1 MKGKHRFYA
10 KEFLRF
16 LRNFRLIL
24 SIHILL
30 RIKLQYVPGWQK
42 FWVAEKHMD
51 GFRNCV
57 GDCTGGLICLVLVC
71 AFAVHSAYASDD
83 PGQVQQ
89 RIQDTDREEL
99 VDQPSDPR
107 LPGVAPF
114 RQPDTDRFILTG
126 VTVSGATVFSGEELA
141 PLYESYMATEVG
153 RSDLM
158 DIADAATKFYQDAGY
173 TLSRA
178 FIPPQSIIA
187 GVIELKIIEGYV
199 EEVQVRGETGGVDFA
214 PYTQRI
220 LSERPLSQST
230 FERNLLLMH
239 DLGGLKIT
247 DIALAEEVEGSG
259 AYTLGLTSTYDA
271 FEGSLYSDNRGTDA
285 VGPVQLG
292 LSASANSLLGSGE
305 VLAASAYTTPT
316 DPNELQYGQLRL
328 HQPIGSDGFA
338 ISLTGAYSKTNPS
351 GPLSSN
357 DRQGVSV
364 FGSIEAQYPLIRMR
378 NETLWLRGSFDIRN
392 VTDETEFGIIFDDR
406 LRVARLKVE
415 YVRTDEWNGSN
426 FVSVGIAQ
434 GLDIF
439 GASGAG
445 HRFASRIDGEVQ
457 FTKLVAEYYRWQR
470 VWGDE
475 LALAFRV
482 AGQKSSAPLLSSE
495 EMGLGGARFGR
506 GYEYSEL
513 TGDDAIA
520 GSLELQFTPEL
531 RAPIADNVTF
541 YGFYDIG
548 AVWNRNA
555 APGFERLSLASAG
568 GGIRFRLFEQLSA
581 TAEVGKPL
589 TRDSSRGTDR
599 DPQFYFSLYNPL

>member
-1 MKGKHRFYA
+1 MNGFYKWA
-10 KEFLRF
+10 WGCAAGWVGLM
-16 LRNFRLIL
+16 LIGVL
-24 SIHILL
+24 S
-30 RIKLQYVPGWQK
+30 
-42 FWVAEKHMD
+42 A
-51 GFRNCV
+51 
-57 GDCTGGLICLVLVC
+57 
-71 AFAVHSAYASDD
+71 HSAHASDD

-89 RIQDTDREEL
+89 RIQDTDKEDLIDR
-99 VDQPSDPR
+99 PSDPR
-107 LPGVAPF
+107 LPGVAPY
-114 RQPDTDRFILTG
+114 RQPDTERFTLTG
-126 VTVSGATVFSGEELA
+126 VTVSGSTVFSGEELA
-141 PLYESYMATEVG
+141 PLYERYMATEVG

-158 DIADAATKFYQDAGY
+158 DIADAATKFYQDRGY

-178 FIPPQSIIA
+178 FVPPQSIIA
-187 GVIELKIIEGYV
+187 GVIELRIVEGYV
-199 EEVQVRGETGGVDFA
+199 EEIQARGDTGGVDLA

-220 LSERPLSQST
+220 LAERPLTQST

-239 DLGGLKIT
+239 DLGGLKVT
-247 DIALAEEVEGSG
+247 DIALAEEIEGSG
-259 AYTLGLTSTYDA
+259 AYTLGLTVTYDA
-271 FEGSLYSDNRGTDA
+271 WEGSLYSDNRGTDA

-292 LSASANSLLGSGE
+292 LSASANSLLGLGE
-305 VLAASAYTTPT
+305 VLTASVYTTPR
-316 DPNELQYGQLRL
+316 DPAELQYGQLRL

-338 ISLTGAYSKTNPS
+338 LSLSGAYSKTDPS
-351 GPLSSN
+351 GALSSIG
-357 DRQGVSV
+357 REGASV
-364 FGSIEAQYPLIRMR
+364 YGSIEAQYPLIRMR

-434 GLDIF
+434 GLDIL

-470 VWGDE
+470 LWGDE

-513 TGDDAIA
+513 TGDDAVA

-531 RAPIADNVTF
+531 RTPIADNITF

-568 GGIRFRLFEQLSA
+568 GGIRFRLFEQLNASA
-581 TAEVGKPL
+581 ELAKPL

-599 DPQFYFSLYNPL
+599 DPQFYFSLYNPF

>member
-1 MKGKHRFYA
+1 
-10 KEFLRF
+10 
-16 LRNFRLIL
+16 
-24 SIHILL
+24 
-30 RIKLQYVPGWQK
+30 
-42 FWVAEKHMD
+42 MD
-51 GFRNCV
+51 GFRNCA
-57 GDCTGGLICLVLVC
+57 GGCTVGLICLTLVC
-71 AFAVHSAYASDD
+71 AFGVHSAHASED
-83 PGQVQQ
+83 PGQVQR
-89 RIQDTDREEL
+89 RIQDTDREDL

-107 LPGVAPF
+107 LPGVAPY
-114 RQPDTDRFILTG
+114 RQPDTERFTLTG
-126 VTVSGATVFSGEELA
+126 VTVSGSTVFSGEELA
-141 PLYESYMATEVG
+141 PLYERFMATEVG

-158 DIADAATKFYQDAGY
+158 DIADAATKFYQDRGY

-178 FIPPQSIIA
+178 FVPPQSIIA
-187 GVIELKIIEGYV
+187 GVIELRIIEGYV
-199 EEVQVRGETGGVDFA
+199 KEVQVRGDTGGVDFA
-214 PYTQRI
+214 PYTQNI
-220 LSERPLSQST
+220 LAERPLSQST

-247 DIALAEEVEGSG
+247 DIALAEEVDGSG

-271 FEGSLYSDNRGTDA
+271 WEGSLYADNRGTDA

-292 LSASANSLLGSGE
+292 LSASANSLLGLGE
-305 VLAASAYTTPT
+305 ILTASAYTTPT

-338 ISLTGAYSKTNPS
+338 LSLSGAYSATDPS
-351 GPLSSN
+351 GPLSSIG
-357 DRQGVSV
+357 REGASV
-364 FGSIEAQYPLIRMR
+364 FGSIEGQYPLIRMR

-426 FVSVGIAQ
+426 FVSVGIDQ
-434 GLDIF
+434 GLDIL

-445 HRFASRIDGEVQ
+445 HRFASRADGEVQ

-470 VWGDE
+470 LWGDE
-475 LALAFRV
+475 LALAVRV

-506 GYEYSEL
+506 AYEYSEL
-513 TGDDAIA
+513 TGDDGVA
-520 GSLELQFTPEL
+520 GSVELQYTPGL
-531 RAPIADNVTF
+531 RTPIADNITF
-541 YGFYDIG
+541 YGFFDIG

-555 APGFERLSLASAG
+555 APGFERQSLASAG
-568 GGIRFRLFEQLSA
+568 SGIRFRVLEQLSA
-581 TAEVGKPL
+581 TAELAKPL